1 MQDAAGKDAAAGAND
16 DSIRLTVKVVTEK
29 IDITGTVT
37 WDDADNKDG
46 VRPEKVTIRVYSV
59 DANGNKTE
67 VKSVESTDG
76 TFSFKDL
83 PVYDAS
89 GNAITYTVAEDAIDE
104 YTTTVSGDAKA
115 GFTIVNKHVPAAPK
129 TPSKDKTDDQSDDK
143 PHKHHDKSSSKTVT
157 PAQTTPTQTPV
168 DTTIVTPAETTPAP
182 AADAVQES
190 GAVVSTEEASINTG
204 DDSMM
209 ALYAVLFLAAA
220 AGLVVWTRKVRV

>member
-1 MQDAAGKDAAAGAND
+1 M
-16 DSIRLTVKVVTEK
+16 
-29 IDITGTVT
+29 
-37 WDDADNKDG
+37 
-46 VRPEKVTIRVYSV
+46 
-59 DANGNKTE
+59 
-67 VKSVESTDG
+67 
-76 TFSFKDL
+76 

-104 YTTTVSGDAKA
+104 YATTISGDAKA

-129 TPSKDKTDDQSDDK
+129 TPNKDKTDDQSDDK
-143 PHKHHDKSSSKTVT
+143 PHEHHDKSSSKTVT
-157 PAQTTPTQTPV
+157 PAQTTPTQTPADATV
-168 DTTIVTPAETTPAP
+168 VTPTETTPAP

-220 AGLVVWTRKVRV
+220 AGLIVWTRKVRV